1 MFVCGLSAVVFED
14 NYFGKSLLINFSNTC
29 NSLSSKAIN
38 SSQAKS
44 LKTDEAVEVFNVTE
58 NKINSITDFFYLKHY
73 LDLWLLQLQSREIF
87 SENFLEFFAKPS
99 ERLVQKKE
107 AFTHIQRALYITTLY
122 SRKSLECQFTDLLEL
137 HFYLQPIKKLKQSPR
152 KSLICETISKQFARA
167 NKRQKLSYPL
177 GEQAETFFLHRKPKT
192 NAHFWTY
199 QFKSTHY
206 ILQVSL

>member
-73 LDLWLLQLQSREIF
+73 LDLWLLQL
-87 SENFLEFFAKPS
+87 
-99 ERLVQKKE
+99 
-107 AFTHIQRALYITTLY
+107 
-122 SRKSLECQFTDLLEL
+122 
-137 HFYLQPIKKLKQSPR
+137 
-152 KSLICETISKQFARA
+152 
-167 NKRQKLSYPL
+167 
-177 GEQAETFFLHRKPKT
+177 
-192 NAHFWTY
+192 
-199 QFKSTHY
+199 
-206 ILQVSL
+206 